1 MIYFSPSAVAFYDS
15 ELHSAFPADAREVD
29 PSVYRQL
36 LALQEAGLC
45 IAADADGSPVAIEP
59 PAPPSDEMLALIR
72 MERDKRLRASD
83 FSQMADVPLT
93 DDQRAAWCV
102 YRQALRD
109 LPETTTDLAAVVWPV
124 APAERNSN
132 V

>member
-15 ELHSAFPADAREVD
+15 ELHAAFPADVLPIDADLHR
-29 PSVYRQL
+29 SL
-36 LALQEAGLC
+36 LAAQEAGLC
-45 IAADADGSPVAIEP
+45 IVTGPDGGPIVVEAPV
-59 PAPPSDEMLALIR
+59 PPSDEMLALIR

-109 LPETTTDLAAVVWPV
+109 LPETTIDLAAVVWPV
-124 APAERNSN
+124 APAERNLN

>member
-15 ELHSAFPADAREVD
+15 ELHGAFPADALSID
-29 PSVYRQL
+29 PDLHRAL
-36 LALQEAGLC
+36 LAAQEAGLC
-45 IAADADGSPVAIEP
+45 IAAAPDGSPVAIEP
-59 PAPPSDEMLALIR
+59 PAPPSDEMLGLIR

-93 DDQRAAWCV
+93 EDQRAAWCV

-109 LPETTTDLAAVVWPV
+109 LPETTTDLAAVVWPI
-124 APAERNSN
+124 APA
-132 V
+132 